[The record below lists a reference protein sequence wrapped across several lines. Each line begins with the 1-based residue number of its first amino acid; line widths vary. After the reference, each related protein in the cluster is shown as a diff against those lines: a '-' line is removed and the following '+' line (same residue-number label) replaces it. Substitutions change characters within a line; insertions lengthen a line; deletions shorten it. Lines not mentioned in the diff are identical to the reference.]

1 MAATLKLIQGSQE
14 WLDYRRTMRNASET
28 PAVLG
33 ISPWVTP
40 YQLWLIKTG
49 RSTQAV
55 TQAMTHGTQLEPQA
69 RASYEAQ
76 TGHVMNPLVMQDG
89 LYSASL
95 DGITLAGDLIV
106 EVKCPFRGR
115 QSKLWREAREGAVP
129 AYYAAQIQHQMM
141 VSGASEAHLWVYVGN
156 EGLLLTLHRD
166 EPAMEAIRGA
176 WDTFSQYLDGEAPP
190 PLADADSVQRDDPA
204 WGDAAAAFVA
214 AKRNADSADE
224 ALDAARQRLVD
235 LAKNPRETGSGV
247 SVVKLWKTGNVDYK
261 KVPELRGVDLDRYRG
276 KGREEVRVTVTK

>member
-1 MAATLKLIQGSQE
+1 MSAVLKLVQGSQE

-40 YQLWLIKTG
+40 YGLWLIKTG

-69 RASYEAQ
+69 RAAYEAQ

-106 EVKCPFRGR
+106 EIKCPFRGQ
-115 QSKLWREAREGAVP
+115 QSKLWREAREGTVP

-141 VSGASEAHLWVYVGN
+141 VSGAAEAHLWVYAEG
-156 EGLLLTLHRD
+156 EGLLLTLRRD
-166 EPAMEAIRGA
+166 EAAMEVIRGA
-176 WDTFSQYLDGEAPP
+176 WDTFAAYLDSDTPP
-190 PLADADSVQRDDPA
+190 PLTEADTVFREDGPWAE
-204 WGDAAAAFVA
+204 A
-214 AKRNADSADE
+214 AKAFAEAKQIADQATV
-224 ALDAARQRLVD
+224 ALDAARQRLLD
-235 LAKNPRETGSGV
+235 LTQSPRESGSGV
-247 SVVKLWKTGNVDYK
+247 SVVRMWKSGAVDYK
-261 KVPELRGVDLDRYRG
+261 RIPELAGVDLERYRG
-276 KGREEVRVTVTK
+276 KGREEVRVTVVK

>member
-1 MAATLKLIQGSQE
+1 MSAVLKLVQGSQE

-69 RASYEAQ
+69 RAAYEAQ

-89 LYSASL
+89 AYSASL
-95 DGITLAGDLIV
+95 DGITLAGDLIG
-106 EVKCPFRGR
+106 EIKCPFRGR
-115 QSKLWREAREGAVP
+115 QSKLWREAREGTVP

-141 VSGASEAHLWVYVGN
+141 VSGAVEAHLWVYVEG
-156 EGLLLTLHRD
+156 EGLLLTLRRD
-166 EPAMEAIRGA
+166 EAAMEAIRGA
-176 WDTFSQYLDGEAPP
+176 WDTFGQYLDTDTPP
-190 PLADADSVQRDDPA
+190 PLSEADSVQRDDPA
-204 WGDAAAAFVA
+204 WVEAAAAFVTAKQA
-214 AKRNADSADE
+214 ADGVVE
-224 ALDAARQRLVD
+224 ALEAARQRLVD
-235 LAKNPRETGSGV
+235 LAMHPRETGSGV
-247 SVVKLWKTGNVDYK
+247 SVVRLWKAGNVDYK
-261 KVPELRGVDLDRYRG
+261 RIPELKGVDLDRYRG
-276 KGREEVRVTVTK
+276 KGREEVRVSVVK